1 MVAAMNTIHT
11 TPPGDAQG
19 AASSADAAP
28 SVPVLVAALYDEAPA
43 PLRQRLLNHL
53 LGPVGPLALVA
64 VAAGAFARLLP
75 QDRWSGVQVQLDDV
89 LNIRPD
95 QVLALASYV
104 EQKAPEL
111 LWRLPEILAASPVML
126 GTLSGALL
134 LVALRAR
141 RQSAAARQRGER

>member
-1 MVAAMNTIHT
+1 MVMAMNTIHT
-11 TPPGDAQG
+11 TPPGDALG
-19 AASSADAAP
+19 APGADAAA

-53 LGPVGPLALVA
+53 LRPVGPLALA
-64 VAAGAFARLLP
+64 VLAAGAFARLLP
-75 QDRWSGVQVQLDDV
+75 QDRWNSVQVQLDDV

-104 EQKAPEL
+104 EQKSPEL
-111 LWRLPEILAASPVML
+111 LWRLPEILASSPVML

-134 LVALRAR
+134 LAALRHSR
-141 RQSAAARQRGER
+141 RRRNTPR